1 MRIIAECE
9 AYCQKILKLVDA
21 DVLGVE
27 TEHFIDASQA
37 TKSTV
42 GLMVS
47 FSNQTPA
54 VQAMPMRT
62 KSITSTSVCMNACT
76 DTQYCMHVC

>member
-1 MRIIAECE
+1 MSLRAQIIAECE
-9 AYCQKILKLVDA
+9 AYCQKILERVDS

-47 FSNQTPA
+47 SARPRTYRLSLLRATATDYCGSLSNRHRD
-54 VQAMPMRT
+54 V
-62 KSITSTSVCMNACT
+62 
-76 DTQYCMHVC
+76 